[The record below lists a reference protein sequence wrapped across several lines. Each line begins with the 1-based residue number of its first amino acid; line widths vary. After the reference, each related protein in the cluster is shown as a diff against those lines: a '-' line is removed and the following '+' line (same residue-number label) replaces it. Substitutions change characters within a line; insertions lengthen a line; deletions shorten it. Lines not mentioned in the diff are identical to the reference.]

1 MPSKLF
7 ASHQIDAGNF
17 TLLPR
22 EIGEALSYQQRS
34 AQIKNQ
40 LLPAQQSFTNKWLG
54 SVPLFLLFLLS
65 LSSLRAQQLHYGKPA
80 SKWTEALPIGNA
92 AMGAMIYGGV
102 EEEVLQLNEATF
114 WSGQPHQYPRKDA
127 YKYLAEIRRLLN
139 EGKQKE
145 AEALGEKHFM
155 GMRFNE
161 EGYAQERATWKNKML
176 MAHHYADPQWN
187 DSGWNEMHLP
197 TLQGWEEV
205 LGDGTD
211 GSIWFRMKF
220 FLPENM
226 RGKNLVL
233 DLGKIRDE
241 DITWVNGL
249 NVGTTEGA
257 NTTRRYTVSK
267 DILRPGENTLA
278 IQVLNYHDKGGF
290 TGRKGDDPFL
300 YITGEKNGA
309 DTVFISRKV
318 KYKIQDEAPPLMPRY
333 NADYLPL
340 GYLHVQ
346 TPGNEAEN
354 YRRSLDI
361 SNATATVFYRN
372 NNEDF
377 SRTYFASAPAGMI
390 VARYTGK
397 FTREQ
402 PLRVFFSSPHKQ
414 HRLFRVNA
422 NTIAMALQPRNG
434 VLKGVSMLKVV
445 SNGTLATSD
454 SAITVTDADTVT
466 FYLAAST
473 SFISYN
479 NVSGD
484 PLAKC
489 GNVLGNNTKLGYD
502 QLREAHIRDYTD
514 LYNRFSLRLGTGS
527 REELFT
533 DERIRKYDPVSDP
546 ALAALY
552 VQYGRYLLIAS
563 SRPGSQPANLQGIWN
578 DRLTPPWGSKYTTN
592 INLQMNYWPA
602 HLLNLKETVEPLHKM
617 IAELAETG
625 KGTAAE
631 HYNAPGWVLHHN
643 TDLWRGTAPV
653 NAANHGIWPGGS
665 AWLCR
670 HLWEHFLFTRDTAFL
685 RTKAYPVIRS
695 AAAFYRHTLVK
706 DPVSGF
712 LISSPSNSPE
722 QGGLV
727 AGPAMDHQL
736 IRELFRNC
744 TAAAKALNTDAA
756 FRKELSLLVPR
767 IAPNKIGRFG
777 QLQEWMQDK
786 DDTTNKHRHV
796 SHLWGV
802 YPGTDIRSK
811 DTDLMRAARQSLLYR
826 GDDGTGWSLAWK
838 VNLWARFRDG
848 DHALKILNRLLEPAV
863 ASDGTER
870 GGVYDNLF
878 DAHPPF
884 QIDGN
889 FGGSAGVAE
898 MLVQSQEEQIEL
910 LPALPKAFASG
921 EVKGLCA
928 RGNFVLDMSWEN
940 GKLKQVKILSRN
952 GGPCTIKY
960 GEKTIQ
966 VQTRKGGILSFNEK
980 LEKI

>member
-1 MPSKLF
+1 MIAMPSKYF
-7 ASHQIDAGNF
+7 ASHRTSTGNASP
-17 TLLPR
+17 LPR
-22 EIGEALSYQQRS
+22 ERGRGEASSKLCTR
-34 AQIKNQ
+34 I
-40 LLPAQQSFTNKWLG
+40 TI
-54 SVPLFLLFLLS
+54 FLLLLS
-65 LSSLRAQQLHYGKPA
+65 SSLHAQHLHYGKPA

-114 WSGQPHQYPRKDA
+114 WSGQPHEYARKEA
-127 YKYLAEIRRLLN
+127 YKHLPEIRRLLN
-139 EGKQKE
+139 EGKQKK
-145 AEALGEKHFM
+145 AEALGEKYFM

-161 EGYAQERATWKNKML
+161 EGYAQNRATWKNNML

-241 DITWVNGL
+241 DVTWVNGL

-300 YITGEKNGA
+300 YITGEKAGT

-333 NADYLPL
+333 NADYLPF

-346 TPGNEAEN
+346 TSGNEAEN

-361 SNATATVFYRN
+361 SNATATVFYRK
-372 NNEDF
+372 NEQDF

-397 FTREQ
+397 FTREK

-414 HRLFRVNA
+414 NRLFRVNT
-422 NTIAMALQPRNG
+422 NTIAIALQPRNG

-484 PLAKC
+484 PLTKC
-489 GNVLGNNTKLGYD
+489 GNVLENSTKLGYD
-502 QLREAHIRDYTD
+502 QLLEAHIRDYTD
-514 LYNRFSLRLGTGS
+514 LYNRFSLRLGKSS

-625 KGTAAE
+625 RGTAAE

-744 TAAAKALNTDAA
+744 TAAATVLNTDAA

-863 ASDGTER
+863 AADGTER

-889 FGGSAGVAE
+889 FGGAAGVAE

-928 RGNFVLDMSWEN
+928 RGNFVLDMSWESS
-940 GKLKQVKILSRN
+940 KLKQVKILSRN
-952 GGPCTIKY
+952 GGLCTIKY

-966 VQTRKGGILSFNEK
+966 VQTRKGGVLSFNEK